1 MENTYKK
8 LADGT
13 IEVTVYREE
22 KFIVTKDQ
30 LEAQRANT
38 VGSEAVALA
47 QIDKEL
53 ARFDSLTAEIVKVIE
68 KK

>member
-8 LADGT
+8 LTDGT

>member
-38 VGSEAVALA
+38 EGSEAVALA